1 MRFFVWAL
9 GIVWEIVMPC
19 TLCAVIPNGK
29 GWLARIGKAEKGPY
43 LSREM
48 ATRVALTEALGLRR
62 AGSRARLS
70 VQNEYGDVHA
80 ERCLCVQFPVAQ
92 SA

>member
-1 MRFFVWAL
+1 
-9 GIVWEIVMPC
+9 MPC
-19 TLCAVIPNGK
+19 TLCAVVSNGK
-29 GWLARIGKAEKGPY
+29 GWLAQIGKAEKGPY

-62 AGSRARLS
+62 DGRRARLS
-70 VQNEYGDVHA
+70 VQNERGDVHV
-80 ERCLCVQFPVAQ
+80 ERCLCVEFPVAL